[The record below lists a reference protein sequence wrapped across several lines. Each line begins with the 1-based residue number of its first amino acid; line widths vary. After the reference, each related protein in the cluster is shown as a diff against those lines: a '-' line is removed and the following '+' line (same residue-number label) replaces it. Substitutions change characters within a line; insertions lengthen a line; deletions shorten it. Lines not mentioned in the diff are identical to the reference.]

1 MLFGPTLVL
10 GPGTAKKR
18 HSNKIEENKETPPRA
33 NRAVNKAVNLFEPT
47 QIVPRAMPA
56 KVKPPKPAAVNM
68 FEPTQIIGKA

>member
-33 NRAVNKAVNLFEPT
+33 NRAVNLFEPT